1 MGCNELFGQFMPRGF
16 KTIPADLGIYAI
28 SHYFLTT
35 LIRRLPVFEC
45 GRLVRGGESARW
57 LAWDGGDEPEAS
69 RPEALSGLP
78 TAGLSVSRLCQ
89 HCLLDPSEEA
99 RIGFPRGGIS
109 CLLTKC
115 PFGSLM
121 VSSTRILAPVLLT
134 ASLPPIGVEL
144 SAKAQWSRL
153 LASALAAFVDGGL
166 GDPPV
171 EREKGALARSTPV
184 PEPGL
189 MIGLTAGAANDRAK
203 VAAFARSFVR
213 SLTDDRARG
222 HS

>member
-78 TAGLSVSRLCQ
+78 TAGLSVSRLCM
-89 HCLLDPSEEA
+89 PA
-99 RIGFPRGGIS
+99 
-109 CLLTKC
+109 
-115 PFGSLM
+115 
-121 VSSTRILAPVLLT
+121 
-134 ASLPPIGVEL
+134 
-144 SAKAQWSRL
+144 L
-153 LASALAAFVDGGL
+153 LAGS
-166 GDPPV
+166 
-171 EREKGALARSTPV
+171 E
-184 PEPGL
+184 
-189 MIGLTAGAANDRAK
+189 
-203 VAAFARSFVR
+203 
-213 SLTDDRARG
+213 
-222 HS
+222 

>member
-16 KTIPADLGIYAI
+16 KTIPADLGSYAI

-35 LIRRLPVFEC
+35 LIRRLPVFER

-99 RIGFPRGGIS
+99 RIGFPRGIVPVCGLNAHS
-109 CLLTKC
+109 DH
-115 PFGSLM
+115 FM
-121 VSSTRILAPVLLT
+121 VSSTRIPAPVLLT
-134 ASLPPIGVEL
+134 TSL
-144 SAKAQWSRL
+144 SADWRQVQRAGQLVSCSRFP
-153 LASALAAFVDGGL
+153 AGRVRSVRGWWTRRSTGRTRERSFSPFYPRARAWPSDWPGGRGCQRSREGGGL
-166 GDPPV
+166 
-171 EREKGALARSTPV
+171 
-184 PEPGL
+184 
-189 MIGLTAGAANDRAK
+189 RAI
-203 VAAFARSFVR
+203 VR
-213 SLTDDRARG
+213 
-222 HS
+222 